1 MGNSIQP
8 PIARFEDFEV
18 NLETGEVWKAG
29 RPVKVQDQPFKVL
42 AALLERPGQIVTR
55 EDLRQLIWPDKDFGD
70 FDHAINKSLA
80 KLRATLGDSADV
92 PHLIETLPRR
102 GYRFIAPLKEQV
114 DPPAARIIAPLQE
127 QIVPSDVQAHPAVA
141 AVKKPWLMVGVL
153 ALVVIVAVVVAVA
166 LFRMFPKLREQS
178 STGGEIVRLV
188 SMPGQQDL
196 PAISPDGKQVA
207 FEYSGGGQRGIYIA
221 LVGGEKPLQLTKDF
235 DGNPAWSPDGRQ
247 IAFVRYGDP
256 DQKKIYVVPAFGG
269 SERHVYTT

>member
-18 NLETGEVWKAG
+18 HLETGEVWKAG
-29 RPVKVQDQPFKVL
+29 RPLKIQDQPFKVL
-42 AALLERPGQIVTR
+42 AALLERPGQIVAR
-55 EDLRQLIWPDKDFGD
+55 EELRQLIWPDKNFGD
-70 FDHAINKSLA
+70 FDHAINLVLA

-114 DPPAARIIAPLQE
+114 DLPAARIIASQQE

-141 AVKKPWLMVGVL
+141 AVKRPWLMVGGL
-153 ALVVIVAVVVAVA
+153 ALLVIAVVAAAAA
-166 LFRMFPKLREQS
+166 LLRMFPTLREQS

-207 FEYSGGGQRGIYIA
+207 FEYSGGGQQGFISPWWAGKNLCNSPRILTAIQRGRPM
-221 LVGGEKPLQLTKDF
+221 GGKSRLCGTAIP
-235 DGNPAWSPDGRQ
+235 
-247 IAFVRYGDP
+247 I
-256 DQKKIYVVPAFGG
+256 KKKSMWF
-269 SERHVYTT
+269 RL